1 MYDIF
6 NVKSTKISTDS
17 TLKIVATSSKS
28 HPSWC
33 DSA

>member
-1 MYDIF
+1 M
-6 NVKSTKISTDS
+6 SKISTNS
-17 TLKIVATSSKS
+17 TLKIAATSSKS